1 MRKYDWNEEL
11 IKEAVSCNVNYND
24 VLRYLGVP
32 TTGNNTTTL
41 KKKISKYGI
50 DISHFTFSAKSKGKP
65 KPLIEY
71 LTYNSK
77 CSRHVLKER
86 LLKEGYKRNVC
97 EICGISNWNGKPLT
111 MQIHHVDGDTKNNT
125 LENLIMICPNC
136 HAQTENY
143 RGSANVKVE
152 KPKNYCVDCGREI
165 GRTSIRCLSCAS
177 KAKVGVNTKFN
188 MTEDKYKE
196 YKRNGYPDTKIALMY
211 GVTENTVRKWRKN
224 HGL

>member
-77 CSRHVLKER
+77 CCRHILKER

-97 EICGISNWNGKPLT
+97 EICGISDWNGKPLT

-143 RGSANVKVE
+143 RGNANVKVE

-211 GVTENTVRKWRKN
+211 GVTENAVRKWRKN